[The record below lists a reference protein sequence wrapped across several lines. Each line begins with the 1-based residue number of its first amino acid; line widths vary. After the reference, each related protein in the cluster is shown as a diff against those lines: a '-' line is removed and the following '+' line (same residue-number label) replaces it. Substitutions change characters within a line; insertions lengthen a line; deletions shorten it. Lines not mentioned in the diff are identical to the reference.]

1 MADNRKL
8 IKKIEAAQ
16 DCCIN
21 LATGGEASYEDYE
34 AHRSKLVS
42 EPLLQG
48 HLPSWLLQCRYGAQF
63 WSLMKKTSPHYSGR
77 REFIWEHFSQLFE
90 FVENRGVEPT
100 LLSIDQILKTCTSQS
115 VSDAWKRCFERREH
129 DPEGAITSA
138 RSMLESTC
146 KHILNELGVSY
157 SEKNDLPKLY
167 KKVANALSL
176 SPDQHKEQ
184 IFKQILG
191 GCGTVVTGLASLRNA
206 FGDAHGKSKTRPKPS
221 SRHAELAINLAG
233 SISSFLISTLE
244 QRKTY
249 RRVLATKK

>member
-1 MADNRKL
+1 VADTRKL
-8 IKKIEAAQ
+8 IKKREVAQ
-16 DCCIN
+16 DCCLK

-48 HLPSWLLQCRYGAQF
+48 HLPLWLLQCRYGSQF
-63 WSLMKKTSPHYSGR
+63 WSLMKKTSPRYSGR
-77 REFIWEHFSQLFE
+77 RKFIWEHFGKLIE
-90 FVENRGVEPT
+90 FVENQGVKPN
-100 LLSIDQILKTCTSQS
+100 LLSIDQMLKICTSQS
-115 VSDAWKRCFERREH
+115 VSDAWNRCFERREH

-146 KHILNELGVSY
+146 KHILDELGELY

-167 KKVANALSL
+167 KKAANALSL

-191 GCGTVVTGLASLRNA
+191 GCGSVVTGLASLRNA
-206 FGDAHGKSKTRPKPS
+206 FGDAHGKSKISPKPS
-221 SRHAELAINLAG
+221 PRHAELAINLAG
-233 SISSFLISTLE
+233 SISSFLISTFE
-244 QRKTY
+244 QRKT
-249 RRVLATKK
+249 